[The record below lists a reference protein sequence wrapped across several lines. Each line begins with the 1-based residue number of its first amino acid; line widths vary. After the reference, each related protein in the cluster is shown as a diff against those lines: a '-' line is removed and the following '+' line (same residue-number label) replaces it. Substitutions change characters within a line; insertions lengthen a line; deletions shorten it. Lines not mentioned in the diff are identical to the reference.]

1 MLSTSQPLRHLGSL
15 FVAIGVVFV
24 ASTAF
29 ANPAVDVLDTTHA
42 AVEAVM
48 AAQDEVTPAL
58 MQHSEIWEPPSA

>member
-1 MLSTSQPLRHLGSL
+1 MLSTSQPLRHLRTL
-15 FVAIGVVFV
+15 FVAIAVVFI